1 MKRWFSNV
9 ILKINRGQF
18 YTNMLS
24 DASKYLKQ
32 LHARSE
38 NLWFFFR
45 HWGVAEH
52 HSRNRPKMFVLTWSF
67 QNTPIFSKSWT
78 ATHRYASKRD
88 FHENC
93 HIVKKFFPKFKNFF
107 FKRNALFWATFW
119 CTLHIDHFNTLSVR
133 WRTVNK
139 NFKFKKWANFKK
151 KFFGPPGDF
160 SSKILYPRTF

>member
-1 MKRWFSNV
+1 MPLSTWNSYIPGPKIFDFFFNTGRWQNTTLEIGLKCLSWPEVFKTPPFFENHELRHTVRPQNV
-9 ILKINRGQF
+9 IFMKI
-18 YTNMLS
+18 
-24 DASKYLKQ
+24 AI
-32 LHARSE
+32 
-38 NLWFFFR
+38 LW
-45 HWGVAEH
+45 
-52 HSRNRPKMFVLTWSF
+52 
-67 QNTPIFSKSWT
+67 
-78 ATHRYASKRD
+78 
-88 FHENC
+88 
-93 HIVKKFFPKFKNFF
+93 KKIFPKFKKFF